1 MLAEQPLVL
10 VVDDEQAILALV
22 EIEFRAQ
29 GFHVL
34 TATSGEEA
42 LRKAVDQ
49 RPDIVVIDIVMPE
62 MSGHELL
69 RRLRQ
74 TSNVPVIFLTG
85 KDKDS
90 DRVMGL
96 ELGADDYVVK
106 PFAPEELT
114 ARIRAVL
121 RRSLATP
128 HYGNVVQAGV
138 VEIDIDRRLVKR
150 SGNLVS
156 LSGTEWVLLQYLAQN
171 AGRIVLNA
179 QLLSDVWGPN
189 YREEVDY
196 LRLWISRLRR
206 KLEDDPSKPALIKT
220 HIGIGYMLDPVGGV
234 AEGKELPAGMRE
246 SEGRSA

>member
-1 MLAEQPLVL
+1 LVL
-10 VVDDEQAILALV
+10 VVDDDQAIVSLV
-22 EIEFRAQ
+22 EIELRAQ

-34 TATSGEEA
+34 SANNGEEA
-42 LRKAVDQ
+42 LRKAVEQ

-69 RRLRQ
+69 RRLRE

-85 KDKDS
+85 KDTDS
-90 DRVMGL
+90 DRVTGL

-106 PFAPEELT
+106 PFAPEELA

-128 HYGNVVQAGV
+128 QYGNVVQAGV
-138 VEIDIDRRLVKR
+138 VEIDLDRRLVKR
-150 SGNLVS
+150 NGNLVS
-156 LSGTEWVLLQYLAQN
+156 LSGTEWILLQYLAQN

-189 YREEVDY
+189 YKEEVDY
-196 LRLWISRLRR
+196 LRVWISRLRR
-206 KLEDDPSKPALIKT
+206 KLEEDPSKPALIKT
-220 HIGIGYMLDPVGGV
+220 HIGIGYMLDPIAASSTQEDLTPPVR
-234 AEGKELPAGMRE
+234 EG
-246 SEGRSA
+246 SST